1 MKSIYLRWIS
11 EETGF
16 IDSKGVSEKVEFFV
30 PLRIISKKVIV
41 FLQSIQIAVLK
52 HWSKLIFQ
60 GIAFLAAKINTTL
73 ILNQIT
79 KLSQS
84 RSVHQYYLP
93 GLFFL
98 QLLQRNLCCLSH
110 IGIFIVNKTDHS
122 ALYWGKY
129 RTPKAAQANLK
140 LAKSYRTSAG
150 IPLFAKS
157 IIMPLPGKQIG
168 PGEWNLANATGK
180 HTVIV
185 AVFYNVPEADYVG
198 RKRFAVQY
206 CKQLRDKGLEA
217 YYRHGPAKSFVTIGA
232 FGASAVE
239 KVTEGKKTRIIIHEQ
254 RIKEIMKR
262 FPFLAVNGRKE
273 YVVRLDPKTRR
284 QKRVAAKSYPDLIH
298 PKKGTNAEEAF
309 NRTGDSES
317 R

>member
-1 MKSIYLRWIS
+1 MLM
-11 EETGF
+11 
-16 IDSKGVSEKVEFFV
+16 
-30 PLRIISKKVIV
+30 
-41 FLQSIQIAVLK
+41 AVLGA
-52 HWSKLIFQ
+52 WQ
-60 GIAFLAAKINTTL
+60 LAGCEGLEMPRLKPLSPDDEDYTILLWVLSDPQTHPTDAK
-73 ILNQIT
+73 
-79 KLSQS
+79 
-84 RSVHQYYLP
+84 
-93 GLFFL
+93 
-98 QLLQRNLCCLSH
+98 QLKESIERQTGWEN
-110 IGIFIVNKTDHS
+110 IFIVNKTNHS

-140 LAKSYRTSAG
+140 LAKSYHTSAG

-185 AVFYNVPEADYVG
+185 AVFYNVSEADYVG

-206 CKQLRDKGLEA
+206 CKQLRDEGFEA
-217 YYRHGPAKSFVTIGA
+217 YYRHGPAKSFITIGA

-262 FPFLAVNGRKE
+262 FPFLAVNGRKQ
-273 YVVRLDPKTRR
+273 YVVKFDPKTRR
-284 QKRVAAKSYPDLIH
+284 QKRVASRSYPDLIH

-309 NRTGDSES
+309 NRTGDAES